1 MQRILNSPTII
12 KTMTH
17 QKIHQPRIVLVAEI
31 ILLVVTLLVGVT
43 VFIIMQRHAE
53 GLLSKSLQSSLQS
66 RVQLTRVEIRAGFDR
81 TVLIST
87 SPLLIDQLQFANTRA
102 DDTAARSKLNMAA
115 RTLLQTGLTAIALYG
130 KDGQELTRGGIFTQ
144 QPELVVPLN
153 LPGQV
158 QLMWDGQLLLRA
170 VVEIKKEGRVVGKV
184 MTEASLPAAMGAL
197 RNADHLGETEEQAL
211 CAPFGINMQC
221 FPTMLNPK
229 IFTPSQRSPEGVR
242 LPMTH
247 ALEGDTG
254 FVITHDYRHQEVAAA
269 YAPVGDLG
277 LGMVLKMDSAE
288 LYASVW
294 KQLRYVIPLLL
305 GVLAI
310 ALLLLRWLLTPLVL
324 RLVRSEAEAV
334 QRTAALTEEIA
345 ERKKADQRFKEL
357 LESAPDAMVI
367 VNHDAE
373 MVLVNSQAVILFGWL
388 REELLGHKIE
398 ILLPKRFRGKHMRN
412 RNDFFKQPHARAM
425 GAGLELFGLRKDGT
439 EFPVEVSLSP
449 LETSEGTLVISAIR
463 DITERKAAEARII
476 YLNRVY
482 AMLSGINALIVRV
495 QDRDELFREACRVA
509 LETGGFLMSMLC
521 MVDRHTMK
529 IVPVATAGKDKDKEL
544 MSSIKDRL
552 STSET
557 ASSTMVG
564 LAIREKQVVVS
575 NDSLNDPRVLFGK
588 EYAEAGVRS
597 MAILPLKVSDEV
609 VGAFALYTGEIEF
622 FQEEEIKL
630 LTELTGDIAF
640 AIDHLDKQEK
650 LNYLAYYDVLT
661 GLPSRTLFQDRLD
674 QALTSAN
681 RHEGRLAVLLI
692 DLDNFKNIN
701 DSLGHNAGDQ
711 LLKQL
716 ATRLANSLREGDTVA
731 RLGGDEFVSILV
743 NVASEEDVTV
753 VTQRILK
760 LSAEPFTID
769 DHELFVTCSIG
780 ISLYPKDGEDAETLL
795 KNADAALYSAKDKG
809 RNNAQ
814 FCSAEMN
821 VKALQRLTLENDLR
835 QALKRQE
842 FLLHYQPRVDLC
854 SGEITGMEAL
864 VRWQHPEQGLVP
876 PGSFIPA
883 AEDSGLIVPLGTWVL
898 HTACAQNK
906 AWQAAGLKP
915 VCVAVNLSAR
925 QFRQQDLVEL
935 VTRILRETGLDAAYL
950 ELELTESMI
959 MHDVEAT
966 IATLTRLKAIGVKF
980 SIDDFGTGYSSLS
993 YLKRFPIDFLKIDQS
1008 FVRDLTTDPD
1018 DAAITKTI
1026 ISMAHDLGHKVI
1038 AEGVETE
1045 EQKSFLQLH
1054 HCDEMQGYL
1063 FSRPVP
1069 AEICEAK
1076 FLALSPAE

>member
-1 MQRILNSPTII
+1 MP
-12 KTMTH
+12 H
-17 QKIHQPRIVLVAEI
+17 QKDKQPGIVLVAGT
-31 ILLVVTLLVGVT
+31 ILIVVTLLVGVT
-43 VFIIMQRHAE
+43 ALIVMQRHAE
-53 GLLSKSLQSSLQS
+53 SLLSKSLQVSLQS
-66 RVQLTRVEIRAGFDR
+66 RVQQIEAEIRGGFDR
-81 TVLIST
+81 AALIST
-87 SPLLIDQLQFANTRA
+87 RPLLIDQLQLVNSHANA
-102 DDTAARSKLNMAA
+102 DARKKLSVGAQSF
-115 RTLLQTGLTAIALYG
+115 LQTGFTAVAFYG
-130 KDGQELTRGGIFTQ
+130 KDGQELAHAGIFTQ
-144 QPELVVPLN
+144 QPELAVPLN
-153 LPGQV
+153 LPGHA
-158 QLMWDGQLLLRA
+158 QLLWDGQLLLRA
-170 VVEIKKEGRVVGKV
+170 VVEIKKNGRVVGKV
-184 MTEASLPAAMGAL
+184 MTEMPLPATMGAL
-197 RNADHLGETEEQAL
+197 KDANRLGETGKLAL
-211 CAPFGINMQC
+211 CAPFGINIQC
-221 FPTMLNPK
+221 FPTTLNPK
-229 IFTPSQRSPEGVR
+229 IFMSSQKSPEGV
-242 LPMTH
+242 LFPMTH

-254 FVITHDYRHQEVAAA
+254 FIITNDYRHQKVAAA

-1069 AEICEAK
+1069 AEIFEAK
-1076 FLALSPAE
+1076 FWPFLLPSDA